1 MPPPRPH
8 GHPTSVWGGRG
19 GALVRG
25 GNRGPG
31 TPDAA
36 PYDGPV
42 TAEMIATV
50 VTALLLVVA
59 CVGIVVPVLP
69 GSIVGLI
76 GLVVWAAVVRA
87 PEGWVVLALGGTLL
101 IAGLSSSLVLTGS
114 RLKRREIPNRTLLL
128 GVLGGAVGMFVIP
141 VVGLFLGFIAGLL
154 LSETV
159 RNRDLSA
166 ALASSWV
173 AAKAMGLGIL
183 VELSCALLASL
194 TFIVGAIIFFATA

>member
-1 MPPPRPH
+1 MGRRAARAGPQRP
-8 GHPTSVWGGRG
+8 GG
-19 GALVRG
+19 GAASSA
-25 GNRGPG
+25 GPS
-31 TPDAA
+31 
-36 PYDGPV
+36 PYDGAV
-42 TAEMIATV
+42 TADIIATV
-50 VTALLLVVA
+50 VTVLLIVVG

-69 GSIVGLI
+69 GSIVALI
-76 GLVVWAAVVRA
+76 GLVIWAVVVQA
-87 PEGWVVLALGGTLL
+87 PEGWVVLALGATLL

-114 RLKRREIPNRTLLL
+114 RLKRREIPNRTLLF
-128 GVLGGAVGMFVIP
+128 GVVGAVVGMFVIP
-141 VVGLFLGFIAGLL
+141 VVGLFIGFLVGLL

-159 RNRDLSA
+159 RNRNLST

>member
-1 MPPPRPH
+1 M
-8 GHPTSVWGGRG
+8 G
-19 GALVRG
+19 GAAGARSLGAQARVRS
-25 GNRGPG
+25 GNPWAGAPRL
-31 TPDAA
+31 T

-42 TAEMIATV
+42 TAETIATV
-50 VTALLLVVA
+50 VTALLFIVG

-69 GSIVGLI
+69 GSIVALI
-76 GLVVWAAVVRA
+76 GLVIWAVVVQA

-114 RLKRREIPNRTLLL
+114 RLKRREIPNRTLLF
-128 GVLGGAVGMFVIP
+128 GVVGAVIGMFVIP
-141 VVGLFLGFIAGLL
+141 VVGLFLGFLVGLL

-159 RNRDLSA
+159 RNRDFTT

-194 TFIVGAIIFFATA
+194 TFIVGAIIFFVTA

>member
-1 MPPPRPH
+1 M
-8 GHPTSVWGGRG
+8 
-19 GALVRG
+19 
-25 GNRGPG
+25 
-31 TPDAA
+31 
-36 PYDGPV
+36 
-42 TAEMIATV
+42 TAETIATV
-50 VTALLLVVA
+50 VTALLFIVG

-69 GSIVGLI
+69 GSIVALI
-76 GLVVWAAVVRA
+76 GLVIWAVVVQA

-114 RLKRREIPNRTLLL
+114 RLKRREIPNRTLLF
-128 GVLGGAVGMFVIP
+128 GVVGAVVGMFVIP
-141 VVGLFLGFIAGLL
+141 VVGLFIGFLVGLL

-159 RNRDLSA
+159 RNRNLST